1 MNGQLQFVEA
11 IMGNGI
17 EDRDRRKKNVAL
29 LSVFSNTSLVF
40 LKIIVGMM
48 IGSVSVISEAVH
60 SGVDLIAAVIAFFA
74 VKTSAKP
81 ADEDHPFGHGKV
93 ENISGTVEAL
103 LILIAAGWIIYEAI
117 GRLRNPVPLD
127 EPALGLAVMLVSV
140 AANIFVSRKLFIVG
154 EETDSVA
161 LKADAWHLRTDV
173 YTSLGVLTGLL
184 IIVLGGYISPSTNLQ
199 WVDPIAAIVVALH
212 IARTSYHLILES
224 ARDLIDFGLPNDEIE
239 EVRRHIAAFAPT
251 VRGIHRLRTRKAGGN
266 RFVEFHLRV
275 DSSMSVDESHRITD
289 MIACAIKQHYPGTT
303 VTIHIEPCNCAKA
316 TAGSC
321 GCLLSEEARRELNS
335 KGLVKITAPK
345 LETSDADRD

>member
-60 SGVDLIAAVIAFFA
+60 SGMDLIAAVIAFFA

-117 GRLRNPVPLD
+117 GRLRNPCLW
-127 EPALGLAVMLVSV
+127 M
-140 AANIFVSRKLFIVG
+140 SRHWG
-154 EETDSVA
+154 
-161 LKADAWHLRTDV
+161 W
-173 YTSLGVLTGLL
+173 
-184 IIVLGGYISPSTNLQ
+184 Q
-199 WVDPIAAIVVALH
+199 
-212 IARTSYHLILES
+212 
-224 ARDLIDFGLPNDEIE
+224 
-239 EVRRHIAAFAPT
+239 
-251 VRGIHRLRTRKAGGN
+251 
-266 RFVEFHLRV
+266 
-275 DSSMSVDESHRITD
+275 
-289 MIACAIKQHYPGTT
+289 
-303 VTIHIEPCNCAKA
+303 
-316 TAGSC
+316 
-321 GCLLSEEARRELNS
+321 
-335 KGLVKITAPK
+335 
-345 LETSDADRD
+345 